1 LGGLNLDNYI
11 GDPSDRYRSNYKRL
25 DELRHYYFQ
34 RYDNRDI
41 YAYINLIKLYEKSM
55 FEDIKKMLPA
65 RVKATTGLLIE
76 PHILERSKIA
86 QKKPT
91 SDEYQQDVTIHY
103 QDTTILSADNTQYE
117 SIVDANLSEN
127 IIGENNQY
135 DSIVDANLSE
145 NLIADS
151 YQYDSLINNNDT
163 TITNAESYQQDVTID
178 AGLDEPTITTEIDL
192 GIETYGQTAYE
203 TIGFGIYAQDGN
215 AIRTYFDKDN
225 RRVTERI
232 RVQLITEEKE
242 RMVTKFAVTASANGL
257 GDPRGGYISDIQTYT
272 ETKLNIQPFSG
283 SIVPVIQGNIIAVKP
298 VSGYLPT
305 HYRNTSD
312 LTKGLENSFF
322 RGSKNTAA
330 TTLDG
335 APPVEIFVSNPN
347 TLTVNRTGRNTSE
360 PILEVE

>member
-1 LGGLNLDNYI
+1 
-11 GDPSDRYRSNYKRL
+11 
-25 DELRHYYFQ
+25 
-34 RYDNRDI
+34 
-41 YAYINLIKLYEKSM
+41 M

-76 PHILERSKIA
+76 PHILERNRIQ

-91 SDEYQQDVTIHY
+91 GDEYQQDVTIHY
-103 QDTTILSADNTQYE
+103 QDTTILSGDNNQYDALVNAD
-117 SIVDANLSEN
+117 LSEN
-127 IIGENNQY
+127 LIAENNQY
-135 DSIVDANLSE
+135 DGLVDTNLSE

-163 TITNAESYQQDVTID
+163 TITNAESYQQEVIID
-178 AGLDEPTITTEIDL
+178 AGLQDATITTEINL

-225 RRVTERI
+225 RRVKERI

-242 RMVTKFAVTASANGL
+242 RIVTKFAVTASANGL

-283 SIVPVIQGNIIAVKP
+283 SVIPIVKDNIINVK
-298 VSGYLPT
+298 SIDGYLPT

-312 LTKGLENSFF
+312 LTRGLENSFF
-322 RGSKNTAA
+322 RGSKNTKA

-335 APPVEIFVSNPN
+335 TEPVETFVSNPN